1 MTEQHLPSYQRD
13 FNSEVEQFR
22 DIAARFK
29 RSARHCLKSKV
40 QRFRD
45 IVERLEDS
53 TKERVRLYSI
63 RRWRTARI
71 ERFTKIQRDKREWIN
86 FAEIAEYCS
95 EESGVVPNEVAR
107 ETAYEKLLADLL
119 DLYFEENGVSQ
130 IMYLHP
136 YTSKTRM
143 TREWM
148 GRLVAFKDA
157 DRATI
162 ISQYLAHCWMRRALS
177 ERWFAKHRMEPRPPR
192 FEPKRQTPSATT
204 QPSSPPR
211 FQALQESRAGISPE
225 AEGRAP
231 EIPIPAPMVA
241 PQPVVKIVD
250 QPEVP
255 SGIEPTE
262 VRVPT
267 PQDGDEPRSLVQDS
281 PLPSDECSDLNTQ
294 RNKGGRPPAVDW
306 EALKDALAEEIK
318 SSGFPDRKS
327 PPGWRSTKDV
337 ADWVEEKLGKE
348 AEHVA
353 RRTIEDNV
361 RKMINELRASMA
373 KMVSR

>member
-1 MTEQHLPSYQRD
+1 MTEQHLPSYERD
-13 FNSEVEQFR
+13 FSEVQQLR
-22 DIAARFK
+22 DIAARFE
-29 RSARHCLKSKV
+29 RAARHCFNSKV
-40 QRFRD
+40 QRLRD
-45 IVERLEDS
+45 IVERFEW
-53 TKERVRLYSI
+53 VRLYSI
-63 RRWRTARI
+63 RRRRTAWI

-86 FAEIAEYCS
+86 FAEIADHCS
-95 EESGVVPNEVAR
+95 EESGIVPNEVAQ

-119 DLYFEENGVSQ
+119 EGDFEKNGVSQ

-143 TREWM
+143 TREWLI
-148 GRLVAFKDA
+148 GLLEFKDA

-162 ISQYLAHCWMRRALS
+162 ISQYLAHCWMARVFL
-177 ERWFAKHRMEPRPPR
+177 ERWLAKHRMEPRPQR

-204 QPSSPPR
+204 KLSSPPR
-211 FQALQESRAGISPE
+211 FQAPQESRAGISPE

-306 EALKDALAEEIK
+306 EALRDALAEEIK
-318 SSGFPDRKS
+318 ILGFPERRNT
-327 PPGWRSTKDV
+327 PGWRGTKDA
-337 ADWVEEKLGKE
+337 ADWAEAKLRKE
-348 AEHVA
+348 AKDVA
-353 RRTIEDNV
+353 RRTIEDNM
-361 RKMINELRASMA
+361 RKIINELRASTA
-373 KMVSR
+373 KPVSR

>member
-1 MTEQHLPSYQRD
+1 MTEQHLPSYERD
-13 FNSEVEQFR
+13 FNSEVQQLR
-22 DIAARFK
+22 DIAAKFERA
-29 RSARHCLKSKV
+29 ARHCFNSKV
-40 QRFRD
+40 QRLRD
-45 IVERLEDS
+45 IVERFGW
-53 TKERVRLYSI
+53 VRLYSI
-63 RRWRTARI
+63 RRRRTAWI

-95 EESGVVPNEVAR
+95 EESGIVSNEVAR
-107 ETAYEKLLADLL
+107 EAAYERLLADLL
-119 DLYFEENGVSQ
+119 ERDFEENGVSQ

-148 GRLVAFKDA
+148 ADLLAFKDA
-157 DRATI
+157 DRAAI
-162 ISQYLAHCWMRRALS
+162 ISQYLAPCWMPRAFS
-177 ERWFAKHRMEPRPPR
+177 ERWFAKHRMEPRPQR

-204 QPSSPPR
+204 QPFSPPR
-211 FQALQESRAGISPE
+211 FQAPQESPAGISP
-225 AEGRAP
+225 EGRAP

-306 EALKDALAEEIK
+306 EALRD
-318 SSGFPDRKS
+318 
-327 PPGWRSTKDV
+327 PPC
-337 ADWVEEKLGKE
+337 
-348 AEHVA
+348 
-353 RRTIEDNV
+353 RRD
-361 RKMINELRASMA
+361 
-373 KMVSR
+373 

>member
-29 RSARHCLKSKV
+29 RSARHCFKSKV

-86 FAEIAEYCS
+86 LAEIAECCS

-107 ETAYEKLLADLL
+107 ETVYEKLLADLL
-119 DLYFEENGVSQ
+119 ERDFEENGVSQ

-143 TREWM
+143 TREWLI
-148 GRLVAFKDA
+148 GLLEFKDA

-162 ISQYLAHCWMRRALS
+162 ISQYLAHCWIPRRFL
-177 ERWFAKHRMEPRPPR
+177 ERWLAKHRMQPRPER
-192 FEPKRQTPSATT
+192 FEPKWPTPPATT
-204 QPSSPPR
+204 SQPVTQASKAVAPPVGHSASDAAQKGPFGPEPGKLR
-211 FQALQESRAGISPE
+211 RYEAADRALFTEFERIMADEKKSRSAAAFDLAQAGKIKGFGTPESRAKRLAALYKRERPRR
-225 AEGRAP
+225 AKGRN
-231 EIPIPAPMVA
+231 
-241 PQPVVKIVD
+241 
-250 QPEVP
+250 
-255 SGIEPTE
+255 
-262 VRVPT
+262 R
-267 PQDGDEPRSLVQDS
+267 
-281 PLPSDECSDLNTQ
+281 
-294 RNKGGRPPAVDW
+294 
-306 EALKDALAEEIK
+306 
-318 SSGFPDRKS
+318 RKLTS
-327 PPGWRSTKDV
+327 C
-337 ADWVEEKLGKE
+337 
-348 AEHVA
+348 
-353 RRTIEDNV
+353 
-361 RKMINELRASMA
+361 
-373 KMVSR
+373 